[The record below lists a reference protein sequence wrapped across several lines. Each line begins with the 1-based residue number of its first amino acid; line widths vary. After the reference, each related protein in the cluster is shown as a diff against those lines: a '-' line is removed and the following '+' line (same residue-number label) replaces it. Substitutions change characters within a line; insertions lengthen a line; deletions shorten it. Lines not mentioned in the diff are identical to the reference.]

1 MPPKVAAPA
10 APALP
15 RAHRSY
21 ALTFIS
27 RCNNPCKI
35 ELNKNKNTHDGK
47 RSESSCNA
55 RRIPC
60 PSPARSLPS
69 TPLPPPA
76 LLLLANVRRIAG
88 RIAHAIA
95 ESNDRRAKR
104 EIARFVALNGGFFTD
119 DVERRIGERMS
130 RF

>member
-1 MPPKVAAPA
+1 MSIAGPIAAFDTA
-10 APALP
+10 SAP
-15 RAHRSY
+15 RAS
-21 ALTFIS
+21 F
-27 RCNNPCKI
+27 
-35 ELNKNKNTHDGK
+35 
-47 RSESSCNA
+47 
-55 RRIPC
+55 
-60 PSPARSLPS
+60 
-69 TPLPPPA
+69 
-76 LLLLANVRRIAG
+76 LANVRRIAG